1 MHIEVYGDDTRAFF
15 KDHVNLVNIDTY
27 ILECGLKSDLVL
39 PNMRSTKFKYDRD
52 SDIDFLKR
60 KFDEKTLAWNHKK
73 MFDKWLY
80 QSKNRDLNDQILVV
94 LSYLQSVPTDEEL
107 KKIVKLFI
115 KWVTLHHSDEIT
127 YETYKVIDS
136 VNLLLDGEIDR
147 TKKFKY
153 EFGNQYTLRGYE
165 EQIMLHSFSSFRYK
179 TIQTGRE
186 LLFNYNISKHLVLY
200 FLGLD
205 IDNLKEVSLNDFSGV
220 NRPPPIF
227 ENDKKSI
234 IRNSRRFYYNDYKN
248 SIKTIA
254 TAIK

>member
-1 MHIEVYGDDTRAFF
+1 MTRALFF

-115 KWVTLHHSDEIT
+115 KWVTLYHSDEIK

-136 VNLLLDGEIDR
+136 VNLLLDGEIDL
-147 TKKFKY
+147 
-153 EFGNQYTLRGYE
+153 LRNLNMNLG
-165 EQIMLHSFSSFRYK
+165 I
-179 TIQTGRE
+179 
-186 LLFNYNISKHLVLY
+186 NIL
-200 FLGLD
+200 
-205 IDNLKEVSLNDFSGV
+205 
-220 NRPPPIF
+220 
-227 ENDKKSI
+227 
-234 IRNSRRFYYNDYKN
+234 
-248 SIKTIA
+248 
-254 TAIK
+254 